1 MTHRSVHNRIS
12 SSQTRLLPKPYFL
25 KHLRIEKRR
34 AERSKAP
41 LTIALIKFEN
51 NTSDELDNY
60 EKFIIPLSEYLRETD
75 IIGYVDHNVIGV
87 IFPHTTQKGAEQCVS
102 KLTNGY
108 EKPPFS
114 IVTATFPDQLFHR
127 FSAKQ
132 EDPETLSPYF
142 LEDSTESIPLRNL
155 LKRGVDIVGSLLAIL
170 ILSPVML
177 ITALII
183 TTTSTGP
190 VLFKQIRLG
199 RKGVPFTFYKFRS
212 MRSSV
217 DESIHREYI
226 TKFINGKLEEIN
238 QGDMTKPLYKL
249 KSDPRV
255 TRIGRIIRKTSIDE
269 LPQLFNVLRGDMSLV
284 GPRPPLPYEA
294 EQYQSWHLRRILE
307 MKPGITGLWQVEGRS
322 ETSFDD
328 MVRLDL
334 RYIRSCS
341 FMLDVKILIK
351 TVKVV
356 IQSIGAH

>member
-1 MTHRSVHNRIS
+1 M
-12 SSQTRLLPKPYFL
+12 QTKLLPKPYFL
-25 KHLRIEKRR
+25 KHVRIEKRR

-41 LTIALIKFEN
+41 LTIALINFEN
-51 NTSDELDNY
+51 KTSDELNNF
-60 EKFIIPLSEYLRETD
+60 EEFITPLPEYLRETD
-75 IIGYVDHNVIGV
+75 IIGYVDDNVIGI
-87 IFPHTTQKGAEQCVS
+87 IFPDTTEKGAEQCVS
-102 KLTNGY
+102 KLINGH

-114 IVTATFPDQLFHR
+114 IVTATFPDQIFHR
-127 FSAKQ
+127 FSAEQ
-132 EDPETLSPYF
+132 QDPETLSPFF
-142 LEDSTESIPLRNL
+142 LEDSTESIPLRYL
-155 LKRGVDIVGSLLAIL
+155 VKRGVDIVGSLLAIL
-170 ILSPVML
+170 ILSPVLL
-177 ITALII
+177 ITALLI
-183 TTTSTGP
+183 TTTAPGP

-212 MRSSV
+212 MHSSG
-217 DESIHREYI
+217 DDRIHREYI

-238 QGDMTKPLYKL
+238 QGDMTKPLYKI

-307 MKPGITGLWQVEGRS
+307 IKPGITGLWQVEGRS
-322 ETSFDD
+322 TTSFDD

-334 RYIRSCS
+334 QYIRSCS

>member
-1 MTHRSVHNRIS
+1 M
-12 SSQTRLLPKPYFL
+12 QTKLLPKPYFL
-25 KHLRIEKRR
+25 KHLRIERRR

-41 LTIALIKFEN
+41 LTIALINFEN
-51 NTSDELDNY
+51 KTSNELNNF
-60 EKFIIPLSEYLRETD
+60 EEFITPLPEYLRETD
-75 IIGYVDHNVIGV
+75 IIGYVDDNVIGV
-87 IFPHTTQKGAEQCVS
+87 IFPDTTEKGAEQCVS
-102 KLTNGY
+102 KLFNGH

-114 IVTATFPDQLFHR
+114 IVTATFPDQIFHR
-127 FSAKQ
+127 FSAEQ
-132 EDPETLSPYF
+132 QDPETLSPFF
-142 LEDSTESIPLRNL
+142 LEDATESISLRNL

-170 ILSPVML
+170 ILSPVIL
-177 ITALII
+177 ITALLI
-183 TTTSTGP
+183 TTTSPGP

-212 MRSSV
+212 MHSSG
-217 DESIHREYI
+217 DDRIHREYI

-238 QGDMTKPLYKL
+238 QGDMINPLYKIQ
-249 KSDPRV
+249 SDPRV
-255 TRIGRIIRKTSIDE
+255 TRIGRIIRKKSIDE

-307 MKPGITGLWQVEGRS
+307 IKPGITGLWQVEGRS
-322 ETSFDD
+322 KTSFDD

-334 RYIRSCS
+334 QYIRSCS
-341 FMLDVKILIK
+341 FLLDVKILIK